1 MASGPLRSPG
11 SLRSPGL
18 LRSADPPRSPA
29 RGALAGVIAAVVTVL
44 AVAGCGAAGSA
55 AGPSPSASRVRTDK
69 AVTSCG
75 TTKTAANVPVRIE
88 IPRGTVAC
96 GAAMNVERRY
106 ASAILAGRAPG
117 NGGGGPVQV
126 GGWTCEGFTTPVVLR
141 TGNAS
146 KCVKGGTEIL
156 AILPAPA

>member
-1 MASGPLRSPG
+1 MAGGLLRSPG
-11 SLRSPGL
+11 RLRFPG
-18 LRSADPPRSPA
+18 PPRSAGRLRCPA
-29 RGALAGVIAAVVTVL
+29 RGTLTGLIAVVVAL
-44 AVAGCGAAGSA
+44 AGCGAAGSA
-55 AGPSPSASRVRTDK
+55 AGPGPSAKRVRTDK

-75 TTKTAANVPVRIE
+75 TAKTAANVPVRIE
-88 IPRGTVAC
+88 VQRGTVPC
-96 GAAMNVERRY
+96 GTAMSVERRY
-106 ASAILAGRAPG
+106 AGAILAGRAPG

-146 KCVKGGTEIL
+146 KCVKGDAEIL